1 LAASVIETRAVA
13 RPSPGLAHPLQIL
26 AGGSGGS
33 ADLTTKM
40 ASNVTVIGRINQAH
54 WAVVYGSLAILM
66 AAVFVPMSLFRIV
79 DGDEGT
85 YLLVSRLVSEGQ
97 LLYHDFFY
105 PQTFLL
111 PYVYGGW
118 MKLIGY
124 SWYMARVL
132 SAVFS
137 IALGLLVYRE
147 AARLGGARAWGA
159 LAVVFFTFSSLV
171 FGWYPLVK
179 TFVLPTLLLFAAYAV
194 LSWASRWRWVASGVL
209 IGLAVDCRVYLIAV
223 VPAFL
228 LELYLT
234 EPDAKSRLSQ
244 CTRFGVGLVLA
255 LLPNELFL
263 LVEPRTFIFNIVGN
277 QVIRTDFGFLGWME
291 QKGDVA
297 LQLLAINRADG
308 AASFQFLVLFVP
320 SFVSLVSGALSR
332 ERPSL
337 VSMTAV
343 SLLLVSLVPTPVYT
357 QYFCI
362 PIPFLVVSAV
372 AFLATLAREASGPR
386 LRHLFAVL
394 AVAYVVISPLDF
406 YRYTIGGDSVPG
418 IMDKADVINW
428 KLPTIRAV
436 GRAIDRE
443 VHVDRPLAISLWP
456 GYFVETKAAIL
467 PGMENHFALMFS
479 RRVKPL
485 EVVQFRLMS
494 YPELVWHFRS
504 HTTDVIVLGNW
515 TSWSNA
521 PWMRSQIVENG
532 YVVKERI
539 AGAEIYTLPPNGHR

>member
-1 LAASVIETRAVA
+1 MADHGD
-13 RPSPGLAHPLQIL
+13 SPTPDYN
-26 AGGSGGS
+26 GSS
-33 ADLTTKM
+33 
-40 ASNVTVIGRINQAH
+40 VTVIRRIDQAQP
-54 WAVVYGSLAILM
+54 AVVYGLLAILL
-66 AAVFVPMSLFRIV
+66 AAVFVPMSLYRLV

-85 YLLVSRLVSEGQ
+85 SLLVSRLVVEGQ
-97 LLYHDFFY
+97 LPYHDFFY
-105 PQTFLL
+105 PQMFLL

-118 MKLIGY
+118 MKLVGY
-124 SWYMARVL
+124 SWYGARLL

-137 IALGLLVYRE
+137 IALGLLVYRQ
-147 AARLGGARAWGA
+147 AARLAGARAWGV
-159 LAVVFFTFSSLV
+159 LAVVLFTFSSLA
-171 FGWYPLVK
+171 FGWYPLIK
-179 TFVLPTLLLFAAYAV
+179 TFVFPSLLLFAAYAV
-194 LSWASRWRWVASGVL
+194 LSSASRWRWVASGFL
-209 IGLAVDCRVYLIAV
+209 LGLATDCRVYLIAV
-223 VPAFL
+223 VPAFI

-234 EPDAKSRLSQ
+234 EEDPKRRLMQ
-244 CTRFGVGLVLA
+244 FARFAIGLALA

-263 LVEPRTFIFNIVGN
+263 LIDPRTFVFNIVDN
-277 QVIRTDFGFLGWME
+277 QVIRTDFGLLGWMDQRSGVVE
-291 QKGDVA
+291 
-297 LQLLAINRADG
+297 QLLAINSAEG
-308 AASFQFLVLFVP
+308 VTSFQFLVIFVLN
-320 SFVSLVSGALSR
+320 LVSWVSDALSR
-332 ERPSL
+332 EWPSL
-337 VSMTAV
+337 ASTTAV
-343 SLLLVSLVPTPVYT
+343 SLLLVSLVPTSVYT

-418 IMDKADVINW
+418 VMDKADVINW

-532 YVVKERI
+532 YVMKERI